1 MSKITFM
8 DKIIPTFPISS
19 TSKLPA
25 DITDS
30 LSMEQEFEKELA
42 LLKQEQLF
50 PRPEAVSRILKK
62 AKGRT
67 TAVTGHS

>member
-1 MSKITFM
+1 
-8 DKIIPTFPISS
+8 
-19 TSKLPA
+19 
-25 DITDS
+25 
-30 LSMEQEFEKELA
+30 MEQEFEKELA